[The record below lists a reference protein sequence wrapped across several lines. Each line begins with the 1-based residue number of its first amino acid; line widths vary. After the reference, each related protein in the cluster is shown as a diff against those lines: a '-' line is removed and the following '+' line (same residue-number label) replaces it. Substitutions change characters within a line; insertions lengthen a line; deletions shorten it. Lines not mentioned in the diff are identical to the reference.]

1 VKRFVAAVAVLIS
14 LCAVAVAQGVVVQE
28 FSFQLKDV
36 KPDGRYTVKFDSR
49 SYDPS
54 GGIPDELTSNYIRL
68 PKGAVIRKQF
78 LSPKYYCDLKKLVDM
93 LRTNHPN
100 APHFDQ
106 LIKQTLKGKRTAPK
120 NAKNLIA
127 TCRFAHVGSGTVLVD
142 ARPFEARPIP
152 AFLEM
157 FWTKPSAG
165 AVATFAIVGIPD
177 ENAPVVK
184 ENATIRNTQPIVNV
198 NFVDDPTP
206 DGLYQYKIVLPTGPV
221 NGIRISVAEV
231 HVTTQGLTLTKK
243 KSTCAKKKKGKCT
256 KRKVKK
262 TNLFWFTKPTCPPSG
277 QISFEAFYG
286 YAASPPQNKTIQIPC
301 PKFS

>member
-1 VKRFVAAVAVLIS
+1 MKRVVAAVAVLVS
-14 LCAVAVAQGVVVQE
+14 LCVVAVAQGVVVQE

-78 LSPKYYCDLKKLVDM
+78 LKPQYYCDLKKFVDM
-93 LRTNHPN
+93 LRVNHPN

-106 LIKQTLKGKRTAPK
+106 LVKQTLKGKRTPPK
-120 NAKNLIA
+120 NAKDLIK
-127 TCRFAHVGSGTVLVD
+127 TCRYARVGSGTVLVD

-157 FWTKPSAG
+157 FWTKPSPG

-184 ENATIRNTQPIVNV
+184 RTRRFATRSRSST
-198 NFVDDPTP
+198 
-206 DGLYQYKIVLPTGPV
+206 
-221 NGIRISVAEV
+221 S
-231 HVTTQGLTLTKK
+231 TL
-243 KSTCAKKKKGKCT
+243 
-256 KRKVKK
+256 
-262 TNLFWFTKPTCPPSG
+262 
-277 QISFEAFYG
+277 
-286 YAASPPQNKTIQIPC
+286 
-301 PKFS
+301 